1 MLNFTPLST
10 YGQTVRSLTV
20 RHNHTVTLP
29 LILLLETQH
38 LARPRCQYECRG
50 QGDQKVP
57 SLCTWAPAA
66 QVPWRGTSLWGRLH
80 IPSRGTSTPH
90 VKANFSTGITEQWG
104 RAIIPHICF
113 LYIPNLFCFGICVRQ
128 GTFTFLKATSCYTHQ
143 RIYLFFNLG
152 LFQAYEGRVA
162 CISYSSWTQVWVIFP
177 HFSPFTQFIN
187 LDTRYPAYTI
197 LLSESSCLF
206 FSSLLENSGSLW
218 LLWSFMYYDKMHYL
232 LKKEKK
238 GSEVT
243 AVTYR

>member
-1 MLNFTPLST
+1 MNAGVKGTRRFPACAHGHL
-10 YGQTVRSLTV
+10 
-20 RHNHTVTLP
+20 LP
-29 LILLLETQH
+29 
-38 LARPRCQYECRG
+38 RFPG
-50 QGDQKVP
+50 G
-57 SLCTWAPAA
+57 A
-66 QVPWRGTSLWGRLH
+66 QVCEEGFTYPLEELAL
-80 IPSRGTSTPH
+80 H

-113 LYIPNLFCFGICVRQ
+113 PYIPNLFCFGICVSQ

-143 RIYLFFNLG
+143 RIYLFFHLG

-162 CISYSSWTQVWVIFP
+162 RISYSSWTQVWVTFP
-177 HFSPFTQFIN
+177 HFSPFTQFID

-218 LLWSFMYYDKMHYL
+218 LLWSFMHYDKMHYL